1 MDLVSLALAD
11 WRADL
16 VMSDTEIQALITL
29 IDDPDEIIY
38 HQVRDRII
46 SLGSPVIPV
55 LERAWELDDLG
66 DLFRDRIEDILHSI
80 HLDTVRKRLVE
91 WRDSGAE
98 DLLEGALIISRYRY
112 PELDE
117 QKVKA
122 RLASIRQDIW
132 LELNDHLTSFEKVR
146 VFNHIFF
153 QVHGFK
159 GDRRNY
165 HAPQNSY
172 INEVIDT
179 RKGNPLSLSII
190 YQVIA
195 EDLGLPVRGVNLPN
209 HFILAYLDED
219 GLGGSEVVGGSG
231 ENVLFYVN
239 AFSQGDILGRN
250 EIIEFLE
257 KLKVPPQDPF
267 FAPCSNLD
275 IVRRQ
280 LNNLANSYEK
290 QGDDERA
297 QDLNDLRALLGTVS
311 SPEAEDLP

>member
-1 MDLVSLALAD
+1 
-11 WRADL
+11 
-16 VMSDTEIQALITL
+16 MSDTEIQALITL
-29 IDDPDEIIY
+29 IDDPDEVVY

-46 SLGSPVIPV
+46 SLGEPVVPV
-55 LERAWELDDLG
+55 LERAWEVDDLG
-66 DLFRDRIEDILHSI
+66 DLFRDRIEDILHII
-80 HLDTVRKRLVE
+80 HLDIVRRRLVAWKE
-91 WRDSGAE
+91 SGCE

-112 PELDE
+112 PEVDE

-132 LELNDHLTSFEKVR
+132 LELNDHLTAFEKIR

-195 EDLGLPVRGVNLPN
+195 EDLGLPLRGVNLPN
-209 HFILAYLDED
+209 HFVLAYLDES
-219 GLGGSEVVGGSG
+219 GPGGTESQTG
-231 ENVLFYVN
+231 NVLFYVN
-239 AFSQGDILGRN
+239 AFSQGDVLGRN

-257 KLKVPPQDPF
+257 KLKVEPRPSF
-267 FAPCSNLD
+267 FEPCSNLE

-290 QGDDERA
+290 QGDSDRA
-297 QDLNDLRALLGTVS
+297 SDLNNLRDMLGATNDPIV
-311 SPEAEDLP
+311 DDQL